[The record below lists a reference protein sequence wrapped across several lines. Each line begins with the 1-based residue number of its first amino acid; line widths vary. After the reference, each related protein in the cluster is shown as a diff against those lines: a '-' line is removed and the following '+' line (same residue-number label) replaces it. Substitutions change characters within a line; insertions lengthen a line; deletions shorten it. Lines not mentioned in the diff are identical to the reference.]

1 MTREEHFEK
10 GMEFFSEDKL
20 PEAINEMKKA
30 LEVDPSYGDAL
41 HAIAM
46 SFYHLDQIDEA
57 IEYGEKFRELEPEN
71 GHAYTSLS
79 MFYNAKG
86 FIAKAEE
93 MAAKAAHY
101 AARE

>member
-1 MTREEHFEK
+1 MTREDYFEK
-10 GMEFFSEDKL
+10 GMELFSEDRL
-20 PEAINEMKKA
+20 PEAIDELKKA
-30 LEVDPSYGDAL
+30 LEVDPAYGDAL
-41 HAIAM
+41 HAVAM
-46 SFYHLDQIDEA
+46 SYYHLEKIDEA
-57 IEYGEKFRELEPEN
+57 IEYGEQFRELEPEN

-101 AARE
+101 AARD